1 MIMKNLF
8 IQFLDSN
15 NPSIKVIMK
24 KIVLKKIFQ
33 LEETVAEFTKL
44 RYKKD
49 KIFKQLS
56 IINRVRI
63 IHH

>member
-8 IQFLDSN
+8 IQFLDFN

-24 KIVLKKIFQ
+24 KIVLKKICQ
-33 LEETVAEFTKL
+33 LEETVVKFTKL

>member
-24 KIVLKKIFQ
+24 KIVLKKICQ

>member
-8 IQFLDSN
+8 IQFLDFN

-24 KIVLKKIFQ
+24 KIVLKKICQ